1 MLKLIRALRERR
13 IEADE
18 LAERTP
24 VHIVLEISAISHP
37 LVCGLARTRAAPG
50 EKLYLHPN
58 AAVLCLPAFAHTRL
72 MESADMRAKQLLN
85 ALT

>member
-1 MLKLIRALRERR
+1 MSGSLQDILF
-13 IEADE
+13 
-18 LAERTP
+18 LA
-24 VHIVLEISAISHP
+24 
-37 LVCGLARTRAAPG
+37 VCTLT
-50 EKLYLHPN
+50 LYLHPN